1 MMTRSLSSV
10 RHGQFQEQILLERA
24 LFCVG
29 CEVIFTGNSR
39 CPRCSSGETVWP
51 LAEWLRS
58 VRSTATTLT
67 PRLRSSADGFPT
79 PYQQRTPSA
88 A

>member
-1 MMTRSLSSV
+1 MTRSMSSA
-10 RHGQFQEQILLERA
+10 RHGPFQEQILLERA

-58 VRSTATTLT
+58 VRSAAAALMPHLRPSVDKLPT
-67 PRLRSSADGFPT
+67 PR
-79 PYQQRTPSA
+79 QQRTPSA

>member
-1 MMTRSLSSV
+1 MTRSLSSA
-10 RHGQFQEQILLERA
+10 RHSQFQEQILLERA

-29 CEVIFTGNSR
+29 CEVIFTGISR

-58 VRSTATTLT
+58 VRSAATTLT
-67 PRLRSSADGFPT
+67 PHLRSRVDEFPILH
-79 PYQQRTPSA
+79 QQRTPSA